1 MMRKPLI
8 DRVAR
13 QPAGLAKAKPA
24 TLRSRALLA
33 FHTNR
38 YTLT

>member
-1 MMRKPLI
+1 MRKTFI
-8 DRVAR
+8 DPVAR

-33 FHTNR
+33 FHSNL